1 MIAILIIGF
10 LWFALTNDGGDP
22 PEDSFVETNGTLDS
36 TPDPSSGGQSPEF
49 PAESPPTF
57 TPTPSGA
64 TTTTAA
70 ATTTTPTTTTAISS
84 PDTITTHPPRVCDVN
99 PPSTETEGSASPRI
113 VQLTGE
119 HSAALAIAISRNLYT
134 CANDVIVT
142 HPTDLYSATIAAQ
155 LAVLHTSPM
164 LYYLRGASSEETL
177 AEELERLAPRRV
189 WLMEGMPASL
199 VPPGAQI
206 IRMPSRPEDLTEW
219 IQLHDPTVEL
229 GYFPTLGHR
238 SLHSLVM
245 IAGGLKMVLAPFTWP
260 LLEPSE
266 EMVMGSAD
274 RPLRSPRLWVV
285 DPNRPAAGLAVAA
298 AAFTLGEAAI
308 YWNPDQQGGWIE
320 VGKVLEAQAADV
332 AEIWVAGPVSD
343 SGRWLLEST
352 VSGPELPGGGRTM
365 FPDRRLVAFYG
376 ATSTSRLG
384 VLGEQGPQET
394 LERLQP
400 YLGEYTADGT
410 MTIPTFEIIATLAT
424 GAAGEDGNYSGEFS
438 IETLMP
444 WVDFAGENGVYVVLD
459 LQPGR
464 TDFLTQAKQYE
475 ELLKLPHVGLALDP
489 EWRLE
494 ANEVHL
500 VQIGS
505 VDALEV
511 NAVIEWL
518 AALVR
523 EERLP
528 QKLLMV
534 HQFRFSMFPNRELL
548 TTPPELAVVIH
559 MDGQGSLG
567 SKYNT
572 WEALVAGTEDR
583 GWFWG
588 WKNFFDEDFP
598 LATPQQVLDLTPV
611 PFFVS
616 YQ

>member
-1 MIAILIIGF
+1 
-10 LWFALTNDGGDP
+10 
-22 PEDSFVETNGTLDS
+22 
-36 TPDPSSGGQSPEF
+36 
-49 PAESPPTF
+49 
-57 TPTPSGA
+57 
-64 TTTTAA
+64 
-70 ATTTTPTTTTAISS
+70 
-84 PDTITTHPPRVCDVN
+84 
-99 PPSTETEGSASPRI
+99 
-113 VQLTGE
+113 
-119 HSAALAIAISRNLYT
+119 
-134 CANDVIVT
+134 
-142 HPTDLYSATIAAQ
+142 
-155 LAVLHTSPM
+155 
-164 LYYLRGASSEETL
+164 
-177 AEELERLAPRRV
+177 
-189 WLMEGMPASL
+189 
-199 VPPGAQI
+199 
-206 IRMPSRPEDLTEW
+206 
-219 IQLHDPTVEL
+219 
-229 GYFPTLGHR
+229 
-238 SLHSLVM
+238 
-245 IAGGLKMVLAPFTWP
+245 
-260 LLEPSE
+260 
-266 EMVMGSAD
+266 
-274 RPLRSPRLWVV
+274 
-285 DPNRPAAGLAVAA
+285 
-298 AAFTLGEAAI
+298 
-308 YWNPDQQGGWIE
+308 
-320 VGKVLEAQAADV
+320 
-332 AEIWVAGPVSD
+332 
-343 SGRWLLEST
+343 
-352 VSGPELPGGGRTM
+352 
-365 FPDRRLVAFYG
+365 
-376 ATSTSRLG
+376 
-384 VLGEQGPQET
+384 
-394 LERLQP
+394 
-400 YLGEYTADGT
+400 
-410 MTIPTFEIIATLAT
+410 MTIPTFEIITTLAT

-438 IETLMP
+438 IEALMP
-444 WVDFAGENGVYVVLD
+444 WVDFAGQNGVYVVLD